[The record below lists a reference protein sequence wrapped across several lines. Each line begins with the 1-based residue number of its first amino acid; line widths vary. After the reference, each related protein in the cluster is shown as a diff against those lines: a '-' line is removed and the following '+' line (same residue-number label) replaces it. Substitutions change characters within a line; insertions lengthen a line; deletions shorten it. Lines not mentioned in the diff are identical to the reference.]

1 MKKVGLYFGTF
12 NPVHNGH
19 LALGNYFLQHSS
31 LDEVRFIVSPQNP
44 FKKDLELEAAH
55 HRLEMVRLAITEFSN
70 LTLSDVEFSFPQ
82 PSYTITTLEYLCEK
96 EPEVRFVL
104 LMGADNL
111 AFFDRWKEHQKIVSL
126 VDLYV
131 YPREHKNEIPAQY
144 LDHLNIH
151 FVDAPKLDYTATS
164 IRKILRQGKDVK
176 SLLPM
181 TILNYIQR
189 NALYH

>member
-19 LALGNYFLQHSS
+19 VALGNYFLQHTG

-44 FKKDLELEAAH
+44 FKKELELEAAP
-55 HRLEMVRLAITEFSN
+55 HRLEMVRLALHEFPN
-70 LTLSDVEFSFPQ
+70 LTLSEVEFSFPQ
-82 PSYTITTLEYLCEK
+82 PSYTITTLAYLCEK

-111 AFFDRWKEHQKIVSL
+111 AFFDRWIEHQKILSL

-131 YPREHKNEIPAQY
+131 YPREHKNEIPRPY
-144 LDHLNIH
+144 LDHPKIH
-151 FVDAPKLDYTATS
+151 FVNAPKLDYTATS

-176 SLLPM
+176 SLLPLS
-181 TILNYIQR
+181 IVDYIE
-189 NALYH
+189 NNTLYQ